1 MDPMNGLNK
10 PPVGHPHYMPEPE
23 PKSEEK
29 PIMATAAAK
38 KYQELKKKIA
48 EAKKAMETTAKSAF
62 AEMAEEFFE
71 ENPDIIAFGW
81 TQYTPYWNDGD
92 VCEFS
97 AHTDYPSV
105 TMILDGQEITYD
117 ENSGDITDAE
127 GDEIKTQDDYA
138 RDVFGTMPAKSKVS
152 SINVDGKTINFDAV
166 TKKVTV
172 DGVPMKSH
180 EEYSKAFDKATDK
193 VSKFLGNF
201 DEEDLETM
209 FGDHM
214 KITVNRKG
222 KVEKE
227 EYEHE

>member
-105 TMILDGQEITYD
+105 TLVLDGQEITYD
-117 ENSGDITDAE
+117 ENSGDLTNED
-127 GDEIKTQDDYA
+127 GDEIKTQDDYKRMFDGMKGGKISA
-138 RDVFGTMPAKSKVS
+138 M
-152 SINVDGKTINFDAV
+152 SIDGKTVAIDEKGAI
-166 TKKVTV
+166 TV
-172 DGVPMKSH
+172 DGVKVKSH
-180 EEYSKAFDKATDK
+180 EEYSKAFDKATNK

-227 EYEHE
+227 EYEHD

>member
-105 TMILDGQEITYD
+105 TLVLDGQEITYD
-117 ENSGDITDAE
+117 ENSGDLTNED
-127 GDEIKTQDDYA
+127 GDEIKTQDDYKRMFDGMKGGKISA
-138 RDVFGTMPAKSKVS
+138 M
-152 SINVDGKTINFDAV
+152 SIDGKTVAIDEKGAI
-166 TKKVTV
+166 TV
-172 DGVPMKSH
+172 DGVKVKSH